1 MVLLEDAFAGFVQWQ
16 DGTPPTFR
24 CRFDSGI
31 PHSICDDMVQ
41 KVVEI
46 EETTI
51 YVGDKLVVMKK
62 EVQTVRFLPDKP
74 KDQAHLPCKH
84 AMHPQRPV
92 LESKDPAI
100 LRPDNSFGVKKLAE
114 PKGEYSQDG
123 NLGVFSC

>member
-1 MVLLEDAFAGFVQWQ
+1 MQLAGFVQWQ
-16 DGTPPTFR
+16 DASLPSLR

-92 LESKDPAI
+92 LESKDPDI
-100 LRPDNSFGVKKLAE
+100 LRPDNSFVVKKLAE
-114 PKGEYSQDG
+114 PKGECSQDG
-123 NLGVFSC
+123 NLGAFSC